1 MNLAG
6 LNWTPQPKLRIM
18 VGDNKDT
25 DTNNAVQKF
34 ENLLEFAKAI

>member
-1 MNLAG
+1 
-6 LNWTPQPKLRIM
+6 M

-34 ENLLEFAKAI
+34 ENLLEFAKAIWFKSS